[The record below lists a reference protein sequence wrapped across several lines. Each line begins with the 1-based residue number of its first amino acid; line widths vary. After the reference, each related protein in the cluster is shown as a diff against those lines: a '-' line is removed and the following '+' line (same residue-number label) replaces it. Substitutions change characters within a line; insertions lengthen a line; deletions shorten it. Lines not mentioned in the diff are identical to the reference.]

1 MVIKKTKILF
11 LIIFTLQIFYLFQF
25 RSGFEYEIIKDPFN
39 KNAGI
44 SSALSSEVIES
55 RNILNKYEV
64 DNFNLSKNLKENTYF
79 YQRSIEFNY
88 PLRIDQSSK
97 FILFSI
103 NEDINKDCKILEAGI
118 HLRLIKC

>member
-11 LIIFTLQIFYLFQF
+11 IIICTLQIFYLFQF

-55 RNILNKYEV
+55 RDILNKYEV

-118 HLRLIKC
+118 HLRLIQC